1 MTPAFLSAAGNEGPT
16 NPSGLTEA
24 VAMAQRSVEILIVED
39 NEADVFLTYTALRDA
54 KITNTISVVT
64 NGEDAIAYL
73 KHKGKYAEAARP
85 DIIFLDL
92 NLPMMNGHEVLAVI
106 KTDPNLRAI
115 PVVVVSGSNAES
127 DIARAYDEQVAAYIV
142 KPASHEEYFTA
153 IRAVKELWFHI
164 VALPPK
170 PAYV

>member
-1 MTPAFLSAAGNEGPT
+1 MGQE
-16 NPSGLTEA
+16 
-24 VAMAQRSVEILIVED
+24 SVEILIVED
-39 NEADVFLTYTALRDA
+39 NEADVFLTSTALRDA

-64 NGEDAIAYL
+64 NGEEAVAYL
-73 KHKGKYAEAARP
+73 RHEGKYVEAARP

-92 NLPMMNGHEVLAVI
+92 NLPGMNGHKVLAAI
-106 KTDPNLRAI
+106 KADPNLRAI
-115 PVVVVSGSNAES
+115 PVIVMSGSTAES

-170 PAYV
+170 HAGSGR